1 MSFEFHI
8 HKDIDKALQEVKDEY
23 TWMEEQVN
31 HMREKLDS
39 WNKDEEIQK
48 YKNERDYVY
57 KHSFLQLSDKEMKSE
72 KAFREEH
79 YKNCALPL
87 KSKAAGNT
95 YIYEITGTGL
105 GTIKKI
111 KCPICGVEKDFTDI
125 DSW

>member
-8 HKDIDKALQEVKDEY
+8 HKDLDKILKDLKDEY
-23 TWMEEQVN
+23 TWMEKQVDYM
-31 HMREKLDS
+31 HKEIEE

-48 YKNERDYVY
+48 LKKQNKELIA
-57 KHSFLQLSDKEMKSE
+57 HSFLQLSDKEMESE